1 VRLQPY
7 HSGPHDSTFSFAFPI
22 DTDDI
27 LPSTVPRSTPALDPG
42 AAEAGPGRGSAG
54 GLSPFCRAFCL
65 GAHDPHY
72 GGAEMVHDQRK
83 DV

>member
-1 VRLQPY
+1 MRLQPY
-7 HSGPHDSTFSFAFPI
+7 HSGPHDSTFSFVFPI

-27 LPSTVPRSTPALDPG
+27 LPSTVPRSTPALDPPLQHLG
-42 AAEAGPGRGSAG
+42 TGLGLQG

-65 GAHDPHY
+65 GAHDPHC